1 MTSHGLPDGP
11 RSARYILKDYVQVRL
26 VISCR
31 LHVNRCC
38 CAGCIFRV
46 GEGGG
51 GGGWIV
57 GKALWSD
64 YKRMQSSELSF
75 SLCNRYELLLHLLYS
90 MK

>member
-1 MTSHGLPDGP
+1 MLI
-11 RSARYILKDYVQVRL
+11 AAVVQVVFLEWGR
-26 VISCR
+26 
-31 LHVNRCC
+31 
-38 CAGCIFRV
+38 
-46 GEGGG
+46 
-51 GGGWIV
+51 GGWIV